1 MLYSDLNYE
10 SVLRTVHG
18 WPAAKRF
25 LLIQDLLKT
34 IEPAETPS
42 PRPATLG
49 QALGLLATDQPAPS
63 DEETRR
69 WLAEHRSEKYG

>member
-1 MLYSDLNYE
+1 MTYSDPSYE
-10 SVLRTVHG
+10 SVLRIVYG
-18 WPAAKRF
+18 WPAARRF

-34 IEPAETPS
+34 IEPDEQPAR
-42 PRPATLG
+42 RPDTLH

-63 DEETRR
+63 EEETAH